1 MSSLFSQRL
10 HGVRVI
16 QVWLFP
22 FLPPLSK
29 EKMTSINQ
37 SINKGSYLG
46 IRVALVFIF
55 IDRLIRLSTPEVSSS
70 QGVFRGVSEL
80 ARSTVLGTQL

>member
-1 MSSLFSQRL
+1 MSSLFSQLL

-16 QVWLFP
+16 PVWLFS

-29 EKMTSINQ
+29 EKMASINQ

-46 IRVALVFIF
+46 IHVALLFIF
-55 IDRLIRLSTPEVSSS
+55 IDRSIRLSTPEVSGS

-80 ARSTVLGTQL
+80 AWSTALGTQL